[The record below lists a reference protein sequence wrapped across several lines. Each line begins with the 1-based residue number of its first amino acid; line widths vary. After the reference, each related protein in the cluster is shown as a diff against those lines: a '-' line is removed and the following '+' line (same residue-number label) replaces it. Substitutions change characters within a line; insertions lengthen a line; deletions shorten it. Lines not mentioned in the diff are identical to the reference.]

1 MARSAC
7 VSCALPRGAPYA
19 ACPASLAQRRP
30 PPSQNPAL
38 PPASCPC
45 LKAPRSRF
53 LEGSAPRLMRPHTLP
68 HSSFLLLL
76 KPRRLLQRRRSR
88 QASRRPPDRPLRRV
102 AASFW
107 AGAPPP
113 RSRAAFLS
121 VTFNALTLCTHLP
134 AHPEIP
140 CTRTPPNPTPHPHTA
155 TFKACMLPWP
165 TSWLASQPSSQPA
178 GQAHPSARHRFY
190 SFFSLVAPA
199 RPPSSFTVAPRAAI
213 QASSPRTPSP
223 CTPAAQRRMYSPRC
237 PPFVASP
244 RRRPINLRLSPD
256 AKRREELPRPCNQYP
271 STLLLPSH
279 ARSPASQ
286 PTTSCTTPL
295 PAPAPPSLSFCSRIA
310 RCILPSLAPP
320 PFVHCIH
327 AVPCRACTKPPF
339 CFMEHP
345 PCNRAAPFGAGHR
358 RRQHGAV
365 VGAA

>member
-30 PPSQNPAL
+30 PPSQDPAL

-88 QASRRPPDRPLRRV
+88 QASRRPPDRPLRCV

-140 CTRTPPNPTPHPHTA
+140 CTRTPPTP
-155 TFKACMLPWP
+155 
-165 TSWLASQPSSQPA
+165 
-178 GQAHPSARHRFY
+178 
-190 SFFSLVAPA
+190 
-199 RPPSSFTVAPRAAI
+199 
-213 QASSPRTPSP
+213 TPSP
-223 CTPAAQRRMYSPRC
+223 SHRHIQGLHAALAHVLARLPAIQSAGRPGPPFRPSPFLFLLFIGCPSTPSLFFHCCSPSRNPSVQSTHPLTLHARC
-237 PPFVASP
+237 PAPHV
-244 RRRPINLRLSPD
+244 
-256 AKRREELPRPCNQYP
+256 
-271 STLLLPSH
+271 
-279 ARSPASQ
+279 
-286 PTTSCTTPL
+286 L
-295 PAPAPPSLSFCSRIA
+295 PAVPAFCRK
-310 RCILPSLAPP
+310 PP
-320 PFVHCIH
+320 PP
-327 AVPCRACTKPPF
+327 AYKPSPF
-339 CFMEHP
+339 T
-345 PCNRAAPFGAGHR
+345 
-358 RRQHGAV
+358 
-365 VGAA
+365 